1 VLYQPSSSLH
11 QPLLQA
17 GQRPVCDRQRRL
29 AGVKRFFD
37 WLEVTGRRPLNPLRC
52 MLLPKGDKRLPT
64 VPSEEEVVALIGD
77 QPAKDDAA
85 DWRGRALIEILY
97 SSGMRASETV
107 ALNWADIDREV
118 AMVLIRHGK
127 GDKWRSVPIGEPG
140 SEGDT
145 LA

>member
-1 VLYQPSSSLH
+1 
-11 QPLLQA
+11 
-17 GQRPVCDRQRRL
+17 
-29 AGVKRFFD
+29 
-37 WLEVTGRRPLNPLRC
+37 
-52 MLLPKGDKRLPT
+52 
-64 VPSEEEVVALIGD
+64 VALIGD